1 MYTDAQLKRVADFL
15 KTTDEE
21 FYRKYILDAPL
32 DEQMEFLQEFPEY
45 KEIWEKLSGRV

>member
-1 MYTDAQLKRVADFL
+1 MVVFMRLSGKKVGEL
-15 KTTDEE
+15 EEE